1 MKFLLRSLLVLA
13 VAVAFGAIL
22 YVAVQA
28 LPSDSPNPPP
38 NANQP
43 GTGRNTPEN
52 PAPRPGRSENN
63 RGGGVSWRF
72 LLGLARRVVTFS
84 VLIFV
89 AVLGKNYIFER
100 KPNKKKISD

>member
-13 VAVAFGAIL
+13 VAVAFGAVL
-22 YVAVQA
+22 YFAVRA

-38 NANQP
+38 NANLP
-43 GTGRNTPEN
+43 GSGRNALEN
-52 PAPRPGRSENN
+52 PAPRPERTQSN
-63 RGGGVSWRF
+63 RGGGISWRF
-72 LLGLARRVVTFS
+72 ILGLARRVVTFS

-100 KPNKKKISD
+100 KTDKKKTAD